1 MLLKKFYDSGFEGW
15 FKFGYY
21 VFILSEIGLKI
32 DRKFQE
38 DINIVNNV
46 LF

>member
-1 MLLKKFYDSGFEGW
+1 MSLKKFYDSGSEGW
-15 FKFGYY
+15 FKFGHY
-21 VFILSEIGLKI
+21 VLTLSEIGLKI

-38 DINIVNNV
+38 DINTVNNA